1 MEDVLLTSKIVAR
14 RIDMSEPSLA
24 RMRCEG
30 TGPAYLKLGRS
41 VKYRWSDVEAWLQS
55 QQRQS
60 TSQGSSDA

>member
-24 RMRCEG
+24 RMRCDG
-30 TGPAYLKLGRS
+30 TGPTYLKLGRS

-60 TSQGSSDA
+60 TSQDSSDA

>member
-24 RMRCEG
+24 RMRCDG
-30 TGPAYLKLGRS
+30 TGPTYLKLGRS